1 MTREEILKKNGIQS
15 STGASAETLR
25 TGAAVPASANGGGN
39 SRESILAKYGIQS
52 SQGAAV
58 DTDAWHDSYQ
68 EYINLLRSEAK
79 EQGQSLGDFMLNQQ
93 KAQREQSE
101 ASKVQSQAKAAGM
114 SLKDWYK
121 QAEGERNAA
130 ADEYAEMMRQISE
143 ADKMNAGYATDP
155 LSEAIF
161 EEWKSSGRSGLNEQ
175 AEERAA
181 KLRKAEQA
189 LSEAGKYRYSGY
201 DQLEGYSDTA
211 EKGLSQYERDRKATV
226 ESQVNDIQRTTAEI
240 TGKDPT
246 EYLEEK
252 ELARYADPATY
263 LRKSTDYKEPTDEW
277 TEEQKQLYGYLY
289 ATDRE
294 EADAYAIDLN
304 SAYGAK
310 KESEARKTS
319 QEYATKNVFTGAV
332 SSAKAILNLPLR
344 GVDYMSKVAQER
356 ARGVIMPDGKLDATE
371 YSSAVKSAI
380 SSTLNEKYG
389 TINEDIPIL
398 GGKGWGD
405 AYQTAT
411 SIAESLYAIGI
422 GGEAGSLAMFFGS
435 AASEG
440 INDAL
445 ARGIAPD
452 KAVTLGT
459 LNGVAEVLGE
469 KFSVEGL
476 LNIKSA
482 AGAKAI
488 LKSIF
493 QQAGIEGSEEGFTT
507 LLNTLADEM
516 VNGDKS
522 ALNQN
527 VYIYMTQGMSAAE
540 AEKQAIIDWTNGLG
554 WDIVAGAFSGGI
566 SAGITTAGG
575 RVMGTQQY
583 TGADKQELIDQAKSL
598 EQNTEAYELAESMEK
613 KGKASVN
620 QVERLTRAI
629 ADADVQTIASAAKE
643 QLNTLG
649 ESGEVSQIAFAVAK
663 TTAGQE
669 LTKTEKT
676 ALSQSKYGQRLINEL
691 KPENILSG
699 EYRSGWAEKLNT
711 KIINAPF
718 YSMGKPAGVAN
729 ANTESTGDKIIV
741 ETKEAQVRTGSVKG
755 TLSGIDAEGRA
766 VIKTGDGEQHLDVEE
781 ADMPEDARSLV
792 RALIPLGK
800 SADAAF
806 KAYDGSMDVQ
816 EYAAAWDAAENLF
829 AANGAYRSA
838 LDESILTRGL
848 NPVQREIAYDYGRR
862 TYEAKKAELEK
873 GREKTTPQSPAA
885 ERATARVV
893 PTALTRGAME
903 RGKGSVS
910 YEGGTVDGVSYKAVD
925 RKKLTE
931 RQKTQAAVAEAM
943 AEASGLDFV
952 LFEGDARGKQGI
964 YVPGGTIYLNIN
976 AGAAISKNLMVQTM
990 AHELTHFIQENAV
1003 SEYQELKD
1011 FVVERMLRAGDG
1023 KFETLVLNKLKEW
1036 SGLSYGEALDEVV
1049 ADGCEMMLKSS
1060 KAVQQL
1066 AGENRSLAGRIGQWI
1081 KDFVSRMKKAFKGV
1095 EARHEEARILMR
1107 YAEDMQKLWDRALV
1121 QAVHNRDTQGGKNA
1135 ATEGGRVQYSVH
1147 ETNDG
1152 YTYTM
1157 IDATE
1162 IKAEGISGSEN
1173 IGKKARIYMRQH
1185 FRGVVLPL
1193 GKTKGAYIR
1202 SDGINEYT
1210 NPAKYLSEEDY
1221 SSKMLAATELDN
1233 MLKASTFLRWAKDN
1247 GHHKEAT
1254 RGWNYYQTV
1263 FAVNID
1269 GSIRV
1274 YQGEVQIM
1282 RITRGDVFHDI
1293 TKIKDITN
1301 SNMGQSIS
1309 ANAQSAGNA
1318 YGNISASNNSISNSA
1333 GSVNTKYSQWDEGV
1347 SDRELLLDAATE
1359 ENASEAV
1366 LAYARKYKAYEGLLR
1381 REERLKARLEA
1392 ARAAEQSRTGSD
1404 VPSGTPALTNTR
1416 DDNETTPPAP
1426 PDGGATSPYTGEA
1439 MKAGKTE
1446 TAESIEEKLKKCRE
1460 EIDRA
1465 EDRLDRLEAGAELR
1479 READRAREKWFN
1491 RNMAEA
1497 VKTNRQIREENAELK
1512 RYVESYRRQMQRTKP
1527 GEERARAED
1536 INRLAKAL
1544 LKEHGSGLDSN
1555 YLADRLQKLGDYIVS
1570 NNAGDGISYQELRRA
1585 ARRIA
1590 KDIAE
1595 NSTVEIDD
1603 SRELRQEIRD
1613 YLKDTRLKISDELK
1627 GDIPDFEAFRRSNLG
1642 TLRLSRD
1649 GRSIDSAYQ
1658 EMGAMFGEGLFPQ
1671 DILAHSEMIQQILD
1685 TLDSLRTR
1693 QEPAYSRYEMQ
1704 EVTNLIGE
1712 EIIDSLLSGDVR
1724 QAETAADRMEA
1735 RIAEA
1740 KMRAYNDRQRL
1751 REEQRKS
1758 REQLREEK
1766 RHGQQMLREE
1776 QMRSRERL
1784 REEQKIHREIVR
1796 EKLNEL
1802 RDRMEERREARQKRV
1817 NIDRL
1822 ANRLTK
1828 LLTENSAKNHI
1839 PEEMKGDIANF
1850 LLSIDNLSPR
1860 AGEETREK
1868 HLANMIALQRIV
1880 DQQRNYIN
1888 NGGSEGDF
1896 PMLDLPEFIRD
1907 DLNLLIYDVQRA
1919 VQEDREWNVSKL
1931 SLDDLQKLERILTVL
1946 STSVS
1951 HAVEDIAMAGDYR
1964 INELYQESMD
1974 YLKEIGD
1981 LKSEGKVRSFFREYL
1996 SWDNTVP
2003 VFAFKRFGPGGEK
2016 IFKGI
2021 VRGWSRFAMNAK
2033 QVLDFIGE
2041 AYTAKYA
2048 RDAENTVYEFQ
2059 LYKRLSDEDSGETT
2073 PPAPTDGGSTSP
2085 YTGEASGEEQQ
2096 YNSKGDGLPL
2106 HSENRETVR
2115 MSKAQVMGLYCLM
2128 KRQQAQGHILGA
2140 GIRISDFSDSK
2151 KKTVHQAENYL
2162 VSIEDFADMVKVL
2175 SEEDMEVANKLMEYM
2190 NTVGSRWG
2198 NEVSMK
2204 RFGIRAFTEENYY
2217 PIRTD
2222 DRSRD
2227 SRTPEGDR
2235 GGLYRL
2241 LNMSFTKNTVR
2252 NANNAVV
2259 IDSIFDVFANHMADM
2274 AKYNALS
2281 LPIIDA
2287 MKWFNFRETSG
2298 KSESGQFTTDNV
2310 KKSIER
2316 VYGKQAEKYFITF
2329 MQDLNGS
2336 REGGRGES
2344 ALKRIVSNYKVAAVG
2359 ANLRVALQ
2367 QPTSIMRAALQLNGK
2382 YIVKGAGM
2390 KDGIEKA
2397 RKYSGLAVWKD
2408 MGYYDVNINRGLR
2421 EKIKHTETTTD
2432 KLREKSMIL
2441 AEQGDKITWGTLWN
2455 ACELETRD
2463 KTGLSG
2469 EELMQTTAERFDEVI
2484 LTTQVMDSTISR
2496 SQNMRSTSLAMS
2508 ELTGFMSEP
2517 TLTYNTILDAY
2528 TEFMLEKRRNSGK
2541 AWEKTRGKIGR
2552 TFAVYILTSAF
2563 TAAAAAIADAC
2574 RDDDEYETWVEK
2586 WLEHFWENFKDNSNP
2601 LKLVPVVSQLYEVLV
2616 EGESQG
2622 SILFEP
2628 MERLRSAYDVAK
2640 ESVGLFAG
2648 WIDEPTDV
2656 TYFGKMTDY
2665 GKVYKMI
2672 QAAGMLS
2679 GIPTGSAAREVV
2691 ALWNTTFGSWL
2702 NKKFKTYDPG
2712 PEGEI
2717 KDAFLAGY
2725 LTEEEAEA
2733 LLWDKALAKSH
2744 EDAAQTVYKWSLDGA
2759 GVYDAAVDA
2768 AKNGD
2773 SAAYAAAIK
2782 ELQEN
2787 SYTEKAAQSKI
2798 RSAVK
2803 DWYQGTEDV
2812 KKSIDKQGAINRLV
2826 SFGGMSRKD
2835 AEALVQQWTAKVA
2848 TGIDY
2853 DRIDEAFIN
2862 REISASRAE
2871 SLLQTYGGKTADE
2884 AKEKVQEWQCERDT
2898 GIKYSELQDAYDQ
2911 GRVSADKAEN
2921 MLQTYGGKS
2930 EDEAAD
2936 TMIRWDFIG
2945 GNEELKGI
2953 STEGAKNYT
2962 EYCEDT
2968 GMSKNTYYEA
2978 WKAMNQFETEKDENG
2993 DPIRNSRKDKVL
3005 AYIAGL
3011 PISTKQK
3018 DALYRVNGWSE
3029 SNLKNAPWHQG

>member
-161 EEWKSSGRSGLNEQ
+161 EEWKSSGRGGLNEQ

-201 DQLEGYSDTA
+201 DQREGYSETA

-226 ESQVNDIQRTTAEI
+226 EGQVNDIQRTTAEI

-252 ELARYADPATY
+252 EIARYADPATY

-310 KESEARKTS
+310 KESEARKTT

-344 GVDYMSKVAQER
+344 GMDYMSKVAQEG

-411 SIAESLYAIGI
+411 SIAESLYTIGI

-522 ALNQN
+522 ELNQN

-598 EQNTEAYELAESMEK
+598 EQNTEAYKLAESMEK

-741 ETKEAQVRTGSVKG
+741 ETKEAQVRTGSIKG

-848 NPVQREIAYDYGRR
+848 NPVQREIAYSYGRR
-862 TYEAKKAELEK
+862 TYEGKKAAQEK
-873 GREKTTPQSPAA
+873 GREKSDGLTGSDGPSAPTNAQDDSVSYPA
-885 ERATARVV
+885 
-893 PTALTRGAME
+893 TRS
-903 RGKGSVS
+903 KGSVS

-925 RKKLTE
+925 RKKLTA

-943 AEASGLDFV
+943 AEATGLDFV

-990 AHELTHFIQENAV
+990 AHEMTHFIQENAE

-1023 KFETLVLNKLKEW
+1023 KFETLVLNKMKEW

-1066 AGENRSLAGRIGQWI
+1066 AGENRSLAGRICQWI
-1081 KDFVSRMKKAFKGV
+1081 KDFVSRLKKAFKGV

-1121 QAVHNRDTQGGKNA
+1121 QAVHNRDTQGSKNA
-1135 ATEGGRVQYSVH
+1135 ATEGGSVKYSISEFENGQRFVNVDVDQEIFVGLSPEKALEAARNIIRERFVGRVI
-1147 ETNDG
+1147 G
-1152 YTYTM
+1152 
-1157 IDATE
+1157 
-1162 IKAEGISGSEN
+1162 N
-1173 IGKKARIYMRQH
+1173 INRVFVNGQTA
-1185 FRGVVLPL
+1185 
-1193 GKTKGAYIR
+1193 
-1202 SDGINEYT
+1202 NEYGHSANRRT
-1210 NPAKYLSEEDY
+1210 TDEQKLEKSRV
-1221 SSKMLAATELDN
+1221 STELDN
-1233 MLKASTFLRWAKDN
+1233 LLDVGFNMRTSPDGRD
-1247 GHHKEAT
+1247 GHIHKGLTGDFIYLDAIFKIGD
-1254 RGWNYYQTV
+1254 RYYQATI
-1263 FAVNID
+1263 NIEKNKRGYRLKD
-1269 GSIRV
+1269 VTKIENITERIVALAGNTPRTTSPNDVSMNSIR
-1274 YQGEVQIM
+1274 QEQE
-1282 RITRGDVFHDI
+1282 
-1293 TKIKDITN
+1293 K
-1301 SNMGQSIS
+1301 S
-1309 ANAQSAGNA
+1309 
-1318 YGNISASNNSISNSA
+1318 
-1333 GSVNTKYSQWDEGV
+1333 NTKYSQWDEGV

-1359 ENASEAV
+1359 ENASETV
-1366 LAYARKYKAYEGLLR
+1366 LAYARKYRAYEGLLR
-1381 REERLKARLEA
+1381 REERLKARLDA

-1404 VPSGTPALTNTR
+1404 PLTR
-1416 DDNETTPPAP
+1416 
-1426 PDGGATSPYTGEA
+1426 GAMTGES
-1439 MKAGKTE
+1439 
-1446 TAESIEEKLKKCRE
+1446 AESIEEKLKKCRE

-1465 EDRLDRLEAGAELR
+1465 EERLDRLEAGAELR

-1544 LKEHGSGLDSN
+1544 LKEHGSGLDSS

-1658 EMGAMFGEGLFPQ
+1658 EMGEMFGEGLFPQ

-1880 DQQRNYIN
+1880 DQQRNYMN
-1888 NGGSEGDF
+1888 NGESEGDF

-1964 INELYQESMD
+1964 INELSQESMY

-1981 LKSEGKVRSFFREYL
+1981 LKSEGKIRQFFREYL

-2033 QVLDFIGE
+2033 QVLDFIGK

-2048 RDAENTVYEFQ
+2048 REAENTVFEFQ

-2073 PPAPTDGGSTSP
+2073 PPTPTDGGSTSP

-2128 KRQQAQGHILGA
+2128 KRQHAQGHILGA

-2175 SEEDMEVANKLMEYM
+2175 SEEDIKVADALMEYM

-2310 KKSIER
+2310 KISLER

-2336 REGGRGES
+2336 REGGRGEG

-2421 EKIKHTETTTD
+2421 EKIKHTETRAD
-2432 KLREKSMIL
+2432 WLREKSMIL
-2441 AEQGDKITWGTLWN
+2441 TEQGDKITWGVLWN

-2469 EELMQTTAERFDEVI
+2469 EQLMQATAERFDEVI

-2508 ELTGFMSEP
+2508 DLTSFMSEP

-2563 TAAAAAIADAC
+2563 TSMAAAIADAC

-2601 LKLVPVVSQLYEVLV
+2601 LKLVPVIKQAYEVVV
-2616 EGESQG
+2616 EGESHS
-2622 SILFEP
+2622 SIIFEP
-2628 MERLRSAYDVAK
+2628 LERMRKAYDVAK
-2640 ESVGLFAG
+2640 ETVGLFSG

-2656 TYFGKMTDY
+2656 TYFGKMNGW

-2733 LLWDKALAKSH
+2733 LLWDKALAKSR

-2773 SAAYAAAIK
+2773 SAAYAAAFK

-2787 SYTEKAAQSKI
+2787 SYAERDVQSKI

-2812 KKSIDKQGAINRLV
+2812 KKSIDKQGAIKRLV

-2871 SLLQTYGGKTADE
+2871 NMLQTYGGKTADE
-2884 AKEKVQEWQCERDT
+2884 ATEKVQEWQCERDT

-2936 TMIRWDFIG
+2936 TMIRWDFID

-2978 WKAMNQFETEKDENG
+2978 WKAMNQFETDKDENG
-2993 DPIRNSRKDKVL
+2993 DPIKNSKKDKVL

-3011 PISTKQK
+3011 PISTEQK

-3029 SNLKNAPWHQG
+3029 RNLKNAPWHQG